1 MQLKK
6 NPRDPQYA
14 DATDKFEDD
23 SATNPETFEMPTDQN
38 LRTRTRTPEMDADA
52 ASTPARVAS
61 SGRTESLVDAHSNFD
76 GRYETEHDLRIQGTI
91 SGEIVCSGLLTVDQ
105 EATARAKIQT
115 RDAHIRG
122 RVEGDIICSGKLLL
136 AATSIVSGTLKAA
149 TLVVEEGAT
158 LVGSVETSASPAPS
172 RSTATPA
179 APAGRQVASLDEE
192 RQGRRATEPVAA
204 AATTPPRSNG
214 RQAPSFAFV
223 PSDDRRPDRN

>member
-14 DATDKFEDD
+14 DANDKFENETE
-23 SATNPETFEMPTDQN
+23 AQPETFEMPTDQT
-38 LRTRTRTPEMDADA
+38 LRTRNRNPEADADA
-52 ASTPARVAS
+52 APSAARVAP

-105 EATARAKIQT
+105 EATARAKIQSC
-115 RDAHIRG
+115 DAHIRG

-136 AATSIVSGTLKAA
+136 ASTSVVSGTLKAA

-158 LVGSVETSASPAPS
+158 LVGNVETAASPAPA
-172 RSTATPA
+172 RATAAPA
-179 APAGRQVASLDEE
+179 APTGRQVASIEDE
-192 RQGRRATEPVAA
+192 RQGRRPEPVV
-204 AATTPPRSNG
+204 AATPAPTRSNG

>member
-6 NPRDPQYA
+6 NPRDPQYT
-14 DATDKFEDD
+14 DANDKFENETE
-23 SATNPETFEMPTDQN
+23 AEPETFEMTTDQA
-38 LRTRTRTPEMDADA
+38 LRTRTRTPEADTDAG
-52 ASTPARVAS
+52 SPSARVAPE
-61 SGRTESLVDAHSNFD
+61 GRTESLVDAHSNFD

-136 AATSIVSGTLKAA
+136 ASTSVVSGTLKAA

-158 LVGSVETSASPAPS
+158 LVGSVETVASPAPT
-172 RSTATPA
+172 RSTAAPA
-179 APAGRQVASLDEE
+179 APTGRPVASIEDE
-192 RQGRRATEPVAA
+192 RQGRRPEP
-204 AATTPPRSNG
+204 AATAAPAVARGNG